1 MDGQSFFVRGERKAL
16 TFSLNLTRFIRT
28 PVNANNGHLTLAH
41 RTDCFAV
48 YFEGEKAFGW
58 SLQHVDLPERN
69 STPNMDESFSFS
81 NRPEIF
87 ECFCGFS
94 RRNDVSVTVR
104 DVWFD
109 NVNVLY
115 TCSLISLVFCSNET
129 SIFLNLNNV
138 TRLIRITR

>member
-1 MDGQSFFVRGERKAL
+1 MDGQFFFVRGERKAL
-16 TFSLNLTRFIRT
+16 TFSLNLTRF
-28 PVNANNGHLTLAH
+28 NANNGLLTLAH

-69 STPNMDESFSFS
+69 STPNMDELFSFS

-94 RRNDVSVTVR
+94 VSV
-104 DVWFD
+104 D
-109 NVNVLY
+109 
-115 TCSLISLVFCSNET
+115 LVVGMT
-129 SIFLNLNNV
+129 
-138 TRLIRITR
+138 

>member
-1 MDGQSFFVRGERKAL
+1 MDGQFFFVRGERKAL

-69 STPNMDESFSFS
+69 STPNMDQSFSFS

-94 RRNDVSVTVR
+94 RRN
-104 DVWFD
+104 
-109 NVNVLY
+109 LG
-115 TCSLISLVFCSNET
+115 
-129 SIFLNLNNV
+129 
-138 TRLIRITR
+138 RLCDS